1 MLLID
6 SSGTSILG
14 PQVLKAID
22 SMYTDQHMYQ
32 NELMRSLASP
42 WNAWNSE
49 EGKNFLRQLKDW
61 EEKNPSINENE
72 MSVKGVLE
80 KIRSKVVRFGGSVVN
95 SDLAQE
101 FLEMIPNDP
110 FPVCA
115 Q

>member
-1 MLLID
+1 
-6 SSGTSILG
+6 
-14 PQVLKAID
+14 
-22 SMYTDQHMYQ
+22 
-32 NELMRSLASP
+32 MRSLASP

-61 EEKNPSINENE
+61 EEKNPSIDENE

-80 KIRSKVVRFGGSVVN
+80 KIRSKVVQFGGSVVN

-110 FPVCA
+110 FPVRSVVVGLIGVA
-115 Q
+115 VYAAVSRSHLVMQ